1 MKKLL
6 TMALVGILLISSTVI
21 ASADPVNLKT
31 LDDAA
36 LIDLFHQVQQEMVD
50 RRIEKSAT
58 LVAGK
63 YVVGKNI
70 PVGSY
75 LLYCNYKGMLWANIS
90 VTDKTGNTK
99 FNDMLFAAS
108 NPAAGSTGEES
119 WFVDL
124 AEGDVLECDYE
135 ITITVSSGAMFR

>member
-75 LLYCNYKGMLWANIS
+75 LLYCNYKGRAWTKIS
-90 VTDKTGNTK
+90 VTDKTGNIT
-99 FNDMLFAAS
+99 FSDQLFFAS
-108 NPAAGSTGEES
+108 NRAGGSTGEES
-119 WFVDL
+119 WFVNL
-124 AEGDVLECDYE
+124 AEGDVLECDYV
-135 ITITVSSGAMFR
+135 ITITVSSGAVFK